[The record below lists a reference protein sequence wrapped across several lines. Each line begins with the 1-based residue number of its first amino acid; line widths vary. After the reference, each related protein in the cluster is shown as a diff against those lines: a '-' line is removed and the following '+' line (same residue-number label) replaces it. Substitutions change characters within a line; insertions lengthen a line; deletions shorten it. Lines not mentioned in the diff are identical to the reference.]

1 MEAKKTCS
9 FLVGTAKD
17 KMTNEELNQEKEQ
30 DINNDIIEEKEVD
43 LQKQFDELQEK
54 HSELND
60 KYLRLCA
67 EFDNYKKRTSKEKM
81 NLIDTANMQ
90 LIIDLLPIIDDFE
103 RGLESIEKN
112 QTLDAIAEAYKIIYQ
127 KFMNILAKY
136 GVEAINP
143 IDEPFNMDLHEA
155 ISTIEGPP
163 EKKNMIADVVLKG
176 YKLNLQDRPVIL
188 RYAKVIVYQ

>member
-1 MEAKKTCS
+1 MCIR
-9 FLVGTAKD
+9 D
-17 KMTNEELNQEKEQ
+17 
-30 DINNDIIEEKEVD
+30 
-43 LQKQFDELQEK
+43 
-54 HSELND
+54 
-60 KYLRLCA
+60 R
-67 EFDNYKKRTSKEKM
+67 
-81 NLIDTANMQ
+81 

>member
-1 MEAKKTCS
+1 
-9 FLVGTAKD
+9 
-17 KMTNEELNQEKEQ
+17 MTNEELNQEKEQ

>member
-1 MEAKKTCS
+1 M
-9 FLVGTAKD
+9 
-17 KMTNEELNQEKEQ
+17 
-30 DINNDIIEEKEVD
+30 
-43 LQKQFDELQEK
+43 
-54 HSELND
+54 
-60 KYLRLCA
+60 RLCA